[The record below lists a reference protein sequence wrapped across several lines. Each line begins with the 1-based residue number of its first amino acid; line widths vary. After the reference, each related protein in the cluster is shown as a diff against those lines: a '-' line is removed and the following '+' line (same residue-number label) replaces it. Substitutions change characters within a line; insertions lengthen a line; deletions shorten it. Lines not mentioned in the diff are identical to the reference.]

1 MGNILVYSYICDFML
16 HEDIYIQIF
25 AEFVLIAE
33 LVIFCMIGLI
43 WYFADQKQWQNH
55 QKTVE
60 YTLLAQTVLVTIM
73 SVRLITST
81 YARQFFLHAL
91 FGIFV
96 YLLLLYVYLL
106 MRNKLPQS
114 ISVPKRFRKNLMQM
128 VAILWGITVIIGL
141 LSFMF
146 IPEELK

>member
-1 MGNILVYSYICDFML
+1 M

-25 AEFVLIAE
+25 AEFVLILE
-33 LVIFCMIGLI
+33 LVIFVLIGLI
-43 WYFADQKQWQNH
+43 WYFADQKQWKNH

-60 YTLLAQTVLVTIM
+60 YTLLAQTGLVSIM
-73 SVRLITST
+73 VVRLITST
-81 YARQFFLHAL
+81 YARQFFPHAL

-106 MRNKLPQS
+106 MRNKVPSSLS
-114 ISVPKRFRKNLMQM
+114 LPKRFRKNLMQS
-128 VAILWGITVIIGL
+128 VAILWAVTVIFGM

-146 IPEELK
+146 IPEQLK